1 MKQLTPLAACL
12 ALGALSIA
20 LAACGSTD
28 DAATEA
34 SPDTVEMAAD
44 EALGAVNEGPVADD
58 GAGLD
63 EVEGPP
69 AVSEETAEAAADNAA
84 AVAAEAEAAAA
95 AAEGLE
101 GIDDEPEQPMDQTEE
116 TAG

>member
-1 MKQLTPLAACL
+1 MKQLTPLAAL
-12 ALGALSIA
+12 ASLGALSIA

-28 DAATEA
+28 DAGAEA
-34 SPDTVEMAAD
+34 SPDTVEIAAD
-44 EALGAVNEGPVADD
+44 EALGTVGDEPVADD

-84 AVAAEAEAAAA
+84 SVAAEAEAAAA
-95 AAEGLE
+95 AADAIE
-101 GIDDEPEQPMDQTEE
+101 GIDDEVEQPEDQTE
-116 TAG
+116 ANIG